1 MSPRVATLL
10 SGLWLFLVL
19 SCAARSMWQACDNG
33 KLLLGRDLPLSVVW
47 SCPVIS
53 WPESTT
59 QKIPSIETEYPPQ
72 PIEHV
77 CMDTP
82 ITYNHTIPNSGAH
95 RTVGAESGEY
105 LYCPPQRWLNN
116 LQHGATVLLYHP
128 CAPVRQRDLLSVLGH
143 CCLSDYIITPHPDL
157 SKHRPLA
164 LVSWGRTLE
173 LSQVTTLEVCDWLQL
188 TAAHGNSGDV
198 GPNRKYNLLLTH
210 PADHKHAY
218 PKKSRKQ
225 CCEETLALLLDG
237 RLEVTDWR
245 RGRVRKSR
253 AALGNEGREKESRTT
268 VLLPLAVTKTNRTTL
283 DRPEAQ
289 GPAIVRA
296 TQRDTDPLAVT
307 KTNRTTLN
315 RPEAQGPAI
324 VRATQRDTDPLAVTK
339 TNRTTLNR
347 PEAQGPARVRATQR
361 DTDQGLKVTQPRR
374 RENNTDDK
382 EPRGKVRETD
392 WLNQNEA
399 EDKGQSGKPRDI
411 QGRGVKSSRREGE
424 RRPRNSPTEREKAL
438 SQSRRKQLAVTQAN
452 SQDRRADCDG
462 RVGHSECTETVAPLG
477 SAAAGPGDRM
487 LPTPRTDEAVWAA
500 AALGFLLVLLALS
513 MLHTRLYRQWRTT
526 PSMYW
531 HDPKQ
536 DYDSV
541 ADVIHRRLKMPGR
554 RKRRVSK
561 SRRQECVL
569 LPPSSSTEEDE

>member
-1 MSPRVATLL
+1 MSPPVSTLL
-10 SGLWLFLVL
+10 SGLWLCLVL
-19 SCAARSMWQACDNG
+19 SRAASSMWQACDNG
-33 KLLLGRDLPLSVVW
+33 KLLLGRDLPPSLAW

-59 QKIPSIETEYPPQ
+59 QKIPSIDTKYPPQ

-157 SKHRPLA
+157 STYRPLA

-173 LSQVTTLEVCDWLQL
+173 LSHVTTLEVCDWLQL
-188 TAAHGNSGDV
+188 TAAHDNRGDV
-198 GPNRKYNLLLTH
+198 GQSRQYNLLLTH

-218 PKKSRKQ
+218 PKQKSLRQ
-225 CCEETLALLLDG
+225 CCEESLSLLLDG
-237 RLEVTDWR
+237 RLEVADWG

-253 AALGNEGREKESRTT
+253 ATLRKEGKEKKRRAILDRTE
-268 VLLPLAVTKTNRTTL
+268 PNRVQKHGTTL
-283 DRPEAQ
+283 KPEAQ
-289 GPAIVRA
+289 SPSTLRA
-296 TQRDTDPLAVT
+296 TQRGTD
-307 KTNRTTLN
+307 R
-315 RPEAQGPAI
+315 
-324 VRATQRDTDPLAVTK
+324 
-339 TNRTTLNR
+339 
-347 PEAQGPARVRATQR
+347 
-361 DTDQGLKVTQPRR
+361 GLKVTQSRR
-374 RENNTDDK
+374 RENYTNEKD
-382 EPRGKVRETD
+382 PRGKVREKD
-392 WLNQNEA
+392 WVNQNEA
-399 EDKGQSGKPRDI
+399 EDKRQSGKTGDVQERE
-411 QGRGVKSSRREGE
+411 VKSSRNEGE
-424 RRPRNSPTEREKAL
+424 IQHLKSPTKWKKHL
-438 SQSRRKQLAVTQAN
+438 SQTQPKQLAVTQAK

-462 RVGHSECTETVAPLG
+462 RVGHCECTETVAPLG
-477 SAAAGPGDRM
+477 GAAAGPGDRM
-487 LPTPRTDEAVWAA
+487 PPTPRTDEALWAA
-500 AALGFLLVLLALS
+500 AALGFLLVLLVLS
-513 MLHTRLYRQWRTT
+513 VLHTRLYRHWRTT

-536 DYDSV
+536 DYDRV
-541 ADVIHRRLKMPGR
+541 ADVIRRRLKMPGR
-554 RKRRVSK
+554 RKRRASK

>member
-59 QKIPSIETEYPPQ
+59 Q
-72 PIEHV
+72 PIEHI

-95 RTVGAESGEY
+95 WTVGAESGEY

-173 LSQVTTLEVCDWLQL
+173 LSQVTTPEVCDWLQL

-253 AALGNEGREKESRTT
+253 AALGNDGREKESRTT
-268 VLLPLAVTKTNRTTL
+268 VLPPLAVTKTNRTTL

-324 VRATQRDTDPLAVTK
+324 VRATQRDTY
-339 TNRTTLNR
+339 
-347 PEAQGPARVRATQR
+347 
-361 DTDQGLKVTQPRR
+361 QGLKVTQPRR

-399 EDKGQSGKPRDI
+399 EDKRQSGKPRDI
-411 QGRGVKSSRREGE
+411 QGRGVKSSRHGAVSL
-424 RRPRNSPTEREKAL
+424 PRKSPTEREKAL
-438 SQSRRKQLAVTQAN
+438 SQSRRKQLGVTQAN
-452 SQDRRADCDG
+452 SRDRRADCDG

-477 SAAAGPGDRM
+477 GAAAGPGDRM

-536 DYDSV
+536 DYDRV

-561 SRRQECVL
+561 SRRKECVL
-569 LPPSSSTEEDE
+569 LPPSSSTEDDE

>member
-1 MSPRVATLL
+1 MIYGVC
-10 SGLWLFLVL
+10 LFV
-19 SCAARSMWQACDNG
+19 
-33 KLLLGRDLPLSVVW
+33 
-47 SCPVIS
+47 
-53 WPESTT
+53 
-59 QKIPSIETEYPPQ
+59 
-72 PIEHV
+72 
-77 CMDTP
+77 
-82 ITYNHTIPNSGAH
+82 
-95 RTVGAESGEY
+95 
-105 LYCPPQRWLNN
+105 
-116 LQHGATVLLYHP
+116 
-128 CAPVRQRDLLSVLGH
+128 
-143 CCLSDYIITPHPDL
+143 
-157 SKHRPLA
+157 
-164 LVSWGRTLE
+164 
-173 LSQVTTLEVCDWLQL
+173 
-188 TAAHGNSGDV
+188 
-198 GPNRKYNLLLTH
+198 
-210 PADHKHAY
+210 DHHQ
-218 PKKSRKQ
+218 SRKQ

-237 RLEVTDWR
+237 RLEVTDRR

-268 VLLPLAVTKTNRTTL
+268 VLPPLAVTKTNRTTL

-289 GPAIVRA
+289 GPSI
-296 TQRDTDPLAVT
+296 
-307 KTNRTTLN
+307 
-315 RPEAQGPAI
+315 
-324 VRATQRDTDPLAVTK
+324 
-339 TNRTTLNR
+339 
-347 PEAQGPARVRATQR
+347 VRATQR

-382 EPRGKVRETD
+382 EPRGNVRETD

-399 EDKGQSGKPRDI
+399 EDKRQSGKPRDI
-411 QGRGVKSSRREGE
+411 QGRGV
-424 RRPRNSPTEREKAL
+424 
-438 SQSRRKQLAVTQAN
+438 AVTQAI
-452 SQDRRADCDG
+452 SQDRRAGCDG
-462 RVGHSECTETVAPLG
+462 RVAHSECTETVAPLG
-477 SAAAGPGDRM
+477 GAAAGPGDRM

>member
-10 SGLWLFLVL
+10 SGLWLSLVL
-19 SCAARSMWQACDNG
+19 ACAASSMWQACDNG
-33 KLLLGRDLPLSVVW
+33 KLLLGRDLPLSAVW

-173 LSQVTTLEVCDWLQL
+173 LSQVTTPEVCDWLQL

-210 PADHKHAY
+210 PADHKHAC

-253 AALGNEGREKESRTT
+253 AALGNDGREKESRTT
-268 VLLPLAVTKTNRTTL
+268 VLP
-283 DRPEAQ
+283 
-289 GPAIVRA
+289 
-296 TQRDTDPLAVT
+296 PLAVT

-324 VRATQRDTDPLAVTK
+324 VRATQRDTD
-339 TNRTTLNR
+339 
-347 PEAQGPARVRATQR
+347 
-361 DTDQGLKVTQPRR
+361 QGLKVTQPRR
-374 RENNTDDK
+374 RDNYTDDK

-399 EDKGQSGKPRDI
+399 EDKRQSGKPRDI
-411 QGRGVKSSRREGE
+411 QGRGVKSSRHEGE

-452 SQDRRADCDG
+452 SQDGRAGCDG

-477 SAAAGPGDRM
+477 GAAAGPGDRM

>member
-33 KLLLGRDLPLSVVW
+33 KLLLGRDLPPSVVW

-59 QKIPSIETEYPPQ
+59 QKIPSIDTDYPPQ

-77 CMDTP
+77 CIDTP

-116 LQHGATVLLYHP
+116 LQHGATVLLFHP

-143 CCLSDYIITPHPDL
+143 RCLSDYIITPHPDL
-157 SKHRPLA
+157 STHRPLA

-173 LSQVTTLEVCDWLQL
+173 LSQVTTPEVCDWLQL

-218 PKKSRKQ
+218 PKKSLKQ
-225 CCEETLALLLDG
+225 CCEETLSLLLDG

-253 AALGNEGREKESRTT
+253 AALGTEGREKERQTT
-268 VLLPLAVTKTNRTTL
+268 VVPPLAVTKTNRTTL
-283 DRPEAQ
+283 DQTEP
-289 GPAIVRA
+289 
-296 TQRDTDPLAVT
+296 
-307 KTNRTTLN
+307 N
-315 RPEAQGPAI
+315 RPEAQGPAT
-324 VRATQRDTDPLAVTK
+324 VRV
-339 TNRTTLNR
+339 
-347 PEAQGPARVRATQR
+347 TQR

-374 RENNTDDK
+374 RENYTNEK

-399 EDKGQSGKPRDI
+399 EDKRQSGKMRDT
-411 QGRGVKSSRREGE
+411 QEREVKSSRHEGE
-424 RRPRNSPTEREKAL
+424 TQPRNSPTKRKKAL
-438 SQSRRKQLAVTQAN
+438 SQSWRKQLAVTQTN

-477 SAAAGPGDRM
+477 GAAAGPGDRM

-513 MLHTRLYRQWRTT
+513 VLHTRLYRQCGTT

-536 DYDSV
+536 DYDRV

-554 RKRRVSK
+554 RKRRASK

>member
-33 KLLLGRDLPLSVVW
+33 KLLLGRDLPQSVVW

-116 LQHGATVLLYHP
+116 LQHGATVFLYHP

-157 SKHRPLA
+157 SKHR
-164 LVSWGRTLE
+164 
-173 LSQVTTLEVCDWLQL
+173 
-188 TAAHGNSGDV
+188 
-198 GPNRKYNLLLTH
+198 
-210 PADHKHAY
+210 
-218 PKKSRKQ
+218 SRKQ

-237 RLEVTDWR
+237 RLEVTDRR

-268 VLLPLAVTKTNRTTL
+268 VLPPLAVTKTNRTTL

-289 GPAIVRA
+289 GPSI
-296 TQRDTDPLAVT
+296 
-307 KTNRTTLN
+307 
-315 RPEAQGPAI
+315 
-324 VRATQRDTDPLAVTK
+324 
-339 TNRTTLNR
+339 
-347 PEAQGPARVRATQR
+347 VRATQR

-382 EPRGKVRETD
+382 EPRGNVRETD

-399 EDKGQSGKPRDI
+399 EDKRQSGKPRDI
-411 QGRGVKSSRREGE
+411 QGRGVTSSRREGE
-424 RRPRNSPTEREKAL
+424 RRPRNSPTERVKAL
-438 SQSRRKQLAVTQAN
+438 SQSRRKQVAVTQAN
-452 SQDRRADCDG
+452 SQDRRAGCDG
-462 RVGHSECTETVAPLG
+462 RVAHSECTETVAPLG
-477 SAAAGPGDRM
+477 GAAAGPGDRM

>member
-1 MSPRVATLL
+1 MSPRVPTLL
-10 SGLWLFLVL
+10 SRLWLSLVL

-33 KLLLGRDLPLSVVW
+33 KLLLGRDLPRSAVW

-59 QKIPSIETEYPPQ
+59 QIPSIETEYPPQ
-72 PIEHV
+72 SIEHV

-173 LSQVTTLEVCDWLQL
+173 LSQVTTPEVCDWLQL

-218 PKKSRKQ
+218 PKKSLKQ
-225 CCEETLALLLDG
+225 CCEETLTLLLDG

-253 AALGNEGREKESRTT
+253 AALWNEGREKESRTT
-268 VLLPLAVTKTNRTTL
+268 VLPS
-283 DRPEAQ
+283 
-289 GPAIVRA
+289 
-296 TQRDTDPLAVT
+296 LAVT

-347 PEAQGPARVRATQR
+347 PEAQGPAIVRATQR

-374 RENNTDDK
+374 RENYTDDK

-392 WLNQNEA
+392 RLNQNEA
-399 EDKGQSGKPRDI
+399 EDKRQSGKPRDI
-411 QGRGVKSSRREGE
+411 QGRGVKSIRREGE

-452 SQDRRADCDG
+452 SQDRKAGCDG

-477 SAAAGPGDRM
+477 GTAAGPGDRM

-500 AALGFLLVLLALS
+500 AALCFLLVLLALS